1 MTRRGLTPGTKTY
14 SWLALRS
21 RALNKEYMKTEIAL
35 EIITQIIKD
44 RKQWG
49 QSAGFRVAAYE
60 VADALLALEGRFSG
74 EWVPKEDL
82 TLSNRRYAQLNAIHE
97 KLKKRLGVK
106 DGDTSQS
113 D

>member
-1 MTRRGLTPGTKTY
+1 V
-14 SWLALRS
+14 SWNNIIPFEVL
-21 RALNKEYMKTEIAL
+21 ETELKQELAL
-35 EIITQIIKD
+35 EIVTQIIKD
-44 RKQWG
+44 RRQWG
-49 QSAGFRVAAYE
+49 QSAGFRVAPYE

-82 TLSNRRYAQLNAIHE
+82 TFANRRYAQLNAIHE
-97 KLKKRLGVK
+97 LLKKRKGMK